1 MAQITSAI
9 AAKRLRKLN
18 DERDALLTMEQKSR
32 TFVAALQE
40 DVESVRPAYD
50 YKATQ
55 EKLTKLEGKIRRLK
69 HAINCFNSTYEIP
82 EFDMTIMFL
91 IPANNPVFLIGISAV
106 IGITMCSGNICTGM
120 LSDCIE
126 YGDYQFGI
134 REEGLTYAFMSFG
147 VKLATAVT
155 GTVTVLMLSAIGY
168 VPNAEQTEAVKTGIN
183 AVVNLLPAAVVLLSS
198 LPLFW
203 YKLNKNTMAEITA
216 KLDERNAKK

>member
-1 MAQITSAI
+1 
-9 AAKRLRKLN
+9 
-18 DERDALLTMEQKSR
+18 
-32 TFVAALQE
+32 
-40 DVESVRPAYD
+40 
-50 YKATQ
+50 
-55 EKLTKLEGKIRRLK
+55 
-69 HAINCFNSTYEIP
+69 
-82 EFDMTIMFL
+82 
-91 IPANNPVFLIGISAV
+91 
-106 IGITMCSGNICTGM
+106 
-120 LSDCIE
+120 
-126 YGDYQFGI
+126 
-134 REEGLTYAFMSFG
+134 MSFG